1 MKIGDLLHWHDK
13 PDLLAICIGI
23 EYGDV
28 IVARWVSPPFSNR
41 NRNSFHAY
49 RHNFKKVRIQ

>member
-1 MKIGDLLHWHDK
+1 MKIGDLLHWDDK

-23 EYGDV
+23 EYGNV
-28 IVARWVSPPFSNR
+28 IVARWVSPQPNS

-49 RHNFKKVRIQ
+49 RHNFKKVRTE

>member
-23 EYGDV
+23 ERNRSVV
-28 IVARWVSPPFSNR
+28 IVKWLSPE
-41 NRNSFHAY
+41 RNSNPNGTHAY
-49 RHNFKKVRIQ
+49 IHNFKKVRTQ

>member
-23 EYGDV
+23 EYGNV
-28 IVARWVSPPFSNR
+28 IVAKWVSPKSN
-41 NRNSFHAY
+41 NNPNGFHAY
-49 RHNFKKVRIQ
+49 RHNFKKVRTE